1 MLQKE
6 FQTRQ
11 VTPGFDI
18 QALFSSPPLLNGDH
32 PCREKVKRA
41 AELLKCQ
48 IVGDEKASYLLPEDQ
63 KPSLGPMLDSEPRI
77 SSYIQACFETP
88 CAGVNMFLTMASA
101 QECVDAVLMSDCSD
115 RATVVV
121 AYAVLAL
128 GCYLGILI
136 MIIFADKCGH
146 HTKSRLITLG
156 VQFVQDLALHSSR
169 RLRQLCTESDER
181 LLKNAF
187 WHLYAIEKA
196 DAVDRGRSSMMCDKL
211 TDYSPSDGFQNPDE
225 ARLTLQCLYGHIC
238 DRRPSFLQEHM
249 ESETHLSSY
258 FITFLI
264 HGKWLQL
271 AQQGLAPEEREA
283 YERSEARC
291 LAAARSVLE
300 QCSQHTH
307 VQMLSSIADFR
318 VLPLLTIGFAT
329 YQIDRTNIAS
339 ALTGGFASDIGISQD
354 IINLGNQL
362 MFLGVIVL
370 EIPSNMVLQ
379 KVGPRRW
386 ISAQVC
392 IFGVIAALQIFI
404 RNKTGFLLTRS
415 ILGLAEAGYIP
426 AAMYTLSTWYT
437 KEELTKRIALFFF
450 GMFGGAAVSPLL
462 GAALLKLDG
471 KGGLHG
477 WQWIFLLEG
486 IWSVIMAIAL
496 FTLLP
501 EREGN
506 ASETSDEESACK
518 SQSWNGTTSNTI
530 PVKVVWETL
539 TNYTKWPH
547 FLATA
552 CVFATWSPLT
562 TYTPTIIMSLGFS
575 RIQAN
580 ALAAIGSLL
589 TLPVI
594 VFFASLSD
602 WSRRRGMSVMLAIA
616 VYLVALILL
625 RVLQAHVD
633 RWGRLIALVPGR
645 EVLVWRC
652 VLVMSATAGL
662 MAGTQIF
669 RHDDGLNG

>member
-1 MLQKE
+1 MMNGIRKGITRRRGACEPCKARKTRCDGGNPCMHCRRKDSPCIYSQGPASARSISTPSRLSPALSLFERDPDLPLQHSISPQGWMETIAPESLDLCCWELPDVSCNPCPDWSADGSVLGGPSESETSTATLAPPYGDPSATSLNHERGSNKTFSIHMLQKE

-88 CAGVNMFLTMASA
+88 CA

-128 GCYLGILI
+128 GCYLVSIHSDIKSAVGGMSRATGYFRRALSESNYLTMNNATVRAFQGILI

-238 DRRPSFLQEHM
+238 DRVIDSLYSQAALRVPRHDMCRQIEDAYCLVQSWLGILQTYNNSLNYSSGRPSFLQEHM

-307 VQMLSSIADFR
+307 VQMLSSMRFR
-318 VLPLLTIGFAT
+318 SLP
-329 YQIDRTNIAS
+329 
-339 ALTGGFASDIGISQD
+339 
-354 IINLGNQL
+354 
-362 MFLGVIVL
+362 
-370 EIPSNMVLQ
+370 
-379 KVGPRRW
+379 K
-386 ISAQVC
+386 
-392 IFGVIAALQIFI
+392 IAACILVIIGQSCDRLEEERMYLHMASGFYSRLAIFMPVQ
-404 RNKTGFLLTRS
+404 
-415 ILGLAEAGYIP
+415 LGLL
-426 AAMYTLSTWYT
+426 M
-437 KEELTKRIALFFF
+437 EL
-450 GMFGGAAVSPLL
+450 MDVS
-462 GAALLKLDG
+462 A
-471 KGGLHG
+471 
-477 WQWIFLLEG
+477 
-486 IWSVIMAIAL
+486 
-496 FTLLP
+496 
-501 EREGN
+501 
-506 ASETSDEESACK
+506 
-518 SQSWNGTTSNTI
+518 
-530 PVKVVWETL
+530 
-539 TNYTKWPH
+539 
-547 FLATA
+547 
-552 CVFATWSPLT
+552 
-562 TYTPTIIMSLGFS
+562 
-575 RIQAN
+575 
-580 ALAAIGSLL
+580 
-589 TLPVI
+589 
-594 VFFASLSD
+594 
-602 WSRRRGMSVMLAIA
+602 
-616 VYLVALILL
+616 
-625 RVLQAHVD
+625 
-633 RWGRLIALVPGR
+633 
-645 EVLVWRC
+645 
-652 VLVMSATAGL
+652 
-662 MAGTQIF
+662 
-669 RHDDGLNG
+669 